1 MNENQIFWNKQIIE
15 LRVYIDRQQQMIN
28 ELESVGASGK
38 ANSVRYAM
46 KKNFTELDRMV
57 AEISEK

>member
-28 ELESVGASGK
+28 ELKSAGAHGK
-38 ANSVRYAM
+38 ADSVRSAM
-46 KKNFTELDRMV
+46 AKNFTELDRMV

>member
-28 ELESVGASGK
+28 ELEGAGAHSK
-38 ANSVRYAM
+38 ADSVRSAM